1 MGFLLT
7 LYALDKAVLCT
18 SHTGSLRSAL
28 ESLINFAYS
37 GKVKIDGSNV
47 QSLLVGASFLQ
58 LAKVREACAD
68 FLKHR
73 LVCVLLAVL

>member
-1 MGFLLT
+1 MGVILI
-7 LYALDKAVLCT
+7 
-18 SHTGSLRSAL
+18 HSLSCSLSSAL

-73 LVCVLLAVL
+73 

>member
-1 MGFLLT
+1 MF
-7 LYALDKAVLCT
+7 
-18 SHTGSLRSAL
+18 SHSAL

-37 GKVKIDGSNV
+37 GKVKIDSSNV

-73 LVCVLLAVL
+73 SVHMLPLILHLCSFSI